1 MYNYNLFNDNNWYRE
16 LKRNSYQN
24 NMTSSLFNPTEGYN
38 NGNLFTGLYSQYKN
52 YRPATLSANNEKDQ
66 MMLEL
71 SRIAFAAHE
80 LNLYL
85 DLHPTDQTMLAL
97 FNDYKNEADK
107 LTKEYEARYGPLT
120 VNSNSIGNSTFNW
133 VMSWPWEE
141 SK

>member
-1 MYNYNLFNDNNWYRE
+1 MYNYNLFNNNNWYRE
-16 LKRNSYQN
+16 LKRSSYQN

-80 LNLYL
+80 LKY
-85 DLHPTDQTMLAL
+85 
-97 FNDYKNEADK
+97 
-107 LTKEYEARYGPLT
+107 ARYFFGF
-120 VNSNSIGNSTFNW
+120 S
-133 VMSWPWEE
+133 
-141 SK
+141 

>member
-1 MYNYNLFNDNNWYRE
+1 MYNYNLFNNNNWYRE

-107 LTKEYEARYGPLT
+107 LTKENEARYGSLT